1 MSGSEVC
8 HGEDPADC
16 QSLSHTHHINAALF
30 IGHESMLVG
39 GWLVTTSLLDLREA
53 FKKKEKKCEIFFEV
67 IFTFRGGGSKPKV

>member
-1 MSGSEVC
+1 MAGSEVC

-16 QSLSHTHHINAALF
+16 QSPSHTHHINAALF

-53 FKKKEKKCEIFFEV
+53 FKKKEKIRLAPKSEKNNNENW
-67 IFTFRGGGSKPKV
+67 FTI